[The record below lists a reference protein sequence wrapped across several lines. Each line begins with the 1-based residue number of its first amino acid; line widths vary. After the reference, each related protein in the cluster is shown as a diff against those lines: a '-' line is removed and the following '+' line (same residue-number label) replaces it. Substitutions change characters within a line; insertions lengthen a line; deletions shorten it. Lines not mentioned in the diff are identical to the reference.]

1 MRLTEDEDTV
11 FDPREEE
18 LILRETAELRAD
30 DEDEL
35 ELRVADA
42 IFELRVAED
51 AAFELRVTDAAFELR
66 VADAAFEL
74 RVAEGAAFELR
85 VADATCELRAVDEAS
100 LERTAAVLR
109 LPKVRLLIALDE
121 RSALRLGLLLA
132 ALRTAPLVL
141 RISRAFDIPLFLC
154 TKVRSG

>member
-1 MRLTEDEDTV
+1 MRLTEDEDNM

-30 DEDEL
+30 EEDEL
-35 ELRVADA
+35 ERRVVDA
-42 IFELRVAED
+42 IFELRVAE
-51 AAFELRVTDAAFELR
+51 ETAFELR

-85 VADATCELRAVDEAS
+85 VADATCELRAVDEAA

-141 RISRAFDIPLFLC
+141 RISRAFDMPLFLC

>member
-1 MRLTEDEDTV
+1 MRLTEDEDTM
-11 FDPREEE
+11 FDSREEE

-30 DEDEL
+30 EEDEL
-35 ELRVADA
+35 ERRVVDA
-42 IFELRVAED
+42 IFELRVAE
-51 AAFELRVTDAAFELR
+51 E
-66 VADAAFEL
+66 AAFEL

-85 VADATCELRAVDEAS
+85 VADATCELRAVDEAA

-141 RISRAFDIPLFLC
+141 RISRAFDMPLFLC

>member
-30 DEDEL
+30 EEDEL

-42 IFELRVAED
+42 IFELRVAE
-51 AAFELRVTDAAFELR
+51 E
-66 VADAAFEL
+66 AAFEL

-141 RISRAFDIPLFLC
+141 RISRAFDMPLFLC

>member
-1 MRLTEDEDTV
+1 MRLTEDEDTM

-18 LILRETAELRAD
+18 LILRETAELRAEE
-30 DEDEL
+30 EDEL
-35 ELRVADA
+35 ERRVVDA
-42 IFELRVAED
+42 I
-51 AAFELRVTDAAFELR
+51 
-66 VADAAFEL
+66 FEL

-141 RISRAFDIPLFLC
+141 RISRAFDMPLFLC

>member
-18 LILRETAELRAD
+18 LILRETAELRTD
-30 DEDEL
+30 EEDEL

-42 IFELRVAED
+42 IFELRVAE
-51 AAFELRVTDAAFELR
+51 E
-66 VADAAFEL
+66 AAFEL

-141 RISRAFDIPLFLC
+141 RISRAFDMPLFLC

>member
-18 LILRETAELRAD
+18 LILRETAELRAA

-35 ELRVADA
+35 ELRVAVATFEFRDA
-42 IFELRVAED
+42 VATFELRD
-51 AAFELRVTDAAFELR
+51 
-66 VADAAFEL
+66 ADAAFEL

-141 RISRAFDIPLFLC
+141 RISRAFDMPLFLC

>member
-18 LILRETAELRAD
+18 LILRETAELRTD
-30 DEDEL
+30 EEDEL
-35 ELRVADA
+35 ERRVADA
-42 IFELRVAED
+42 IFELRVAD
-51 AAFELRVTDAAFELR
+51 AAFELRVTE
-66 VADAAFEL
+66 AAFEL

-141 RISRAFDIPLFLC
+141 RISRAFDMPLFLC

>member
-1 MRLTEDEDTV
+1 MRLTEDEDTM

-30 DEDEL
+30 EEDEL
-35 ELRVADA
+35 ERRVVDA
-42 IFELRVAED
+42 IFELRVAEE
-51 AAFELRVTDAAFELR
+51 AAFDLR
-66 VADAAFEL
+66 VAEEAAFEL

-85 VADATCELRAVDEAS
+85 VADATCELRAVDEAA

-132 ALRTAPLVL
+132 TLQTAPLVL
-141 RISRAFDIPLFLC
+141 RISRAFDMPLFLC

>member
-18 LILRETAELRAD
+18 LILRETAELRTD
-30 DEDEL
+30 EEDEL

-42 IFELRVAED
+42 IFELRVAD
-51 AAFELRVTDAAFELR
+51 AAFELRVTE
-66 VADAAFEL
+66 AAFEL

-141 RISRAFDIPLFLC
+141 RISRAFDMPLFLC

>member
-1 MRLTEDEDTV
+1 MRLTEDEDTM

-18 LILRETAELRAD
+18 LILRETAELRTD
-30 DEDEL
+30 EEDEL

-42 IFELRVAED
+42 IFELRVAE
-51 AAFELRVTDAAFELR
+51 ETAFELR

-85 VADATCELRAVDEAS
+85 VADATCELRAVDVAS

-141 RISRAFDIPLFLC
+141 RISRAFDMPLFLC

>member
-1 MRLTEDEDTV
+1 MRLTEDEDTM

-30 DEDEL
+30 EEDEL
-35 ELRVADA
+35 ERRVVDA
-42 IFELRVAED
+42 IFELRVAEE
-51 AAFELRVTDAAFELR
+51 AAFDLR
-66 VADAAFEL
+66 VAEEAAFEL

-141 RISRAFDIPLFLC
+141 RISRAFDMPLFLC

>member
-1 MRLTEDEDTV
+1 MRLTEDEDTM

-30 DEDEL
+30 EEDEL
-35 ELRVADA
+35 ERRVVDA
-42 IFELRVAED
+42 IFELRVAE
-51 AAFELRVTDAAFELR
+51 E
-66 VADAAFEL
+66 AAFEL

-141 RISRAFDIPLFLC
+141 RISRAFDMPLFLC